1 VSLGEAVVEVGA
13 DASRFGSDLAKEV
26 DKAAQSAD
34 RSLSKIGTNTAAR
47 GKKLSLLL
55 TAPILGIGAA
65 AVKSQAT
72 FEQSINLLGVNAGVG
87 GAELTK
93 MADQAKQLGADT
105 VFSASEA
112 ADAMLELAKSGF
124 KPAEIA
130 GGGVQATMAL
140 AATEGLN
147 LADAATITGNAMN
160 SFGIKAKNA
169 GTIADALA
177 GASAASS
184 ASVESLSQAL
194 AQVGPGAK
202 NAGLTLQDTVGVL
215 AAFDQAGIK
224 GGDAGTSLKT
234 MLTRLI
240 PQTKQSA
247 TAMERLGLFSKTTGS
262 AFVDNKGNFKNIADV
277 AGILQRKLGKLSEA
291 QKATALQT
299 IFGSDATRAAT
310 VLLNNGRAG
319 IEKYITA
326 STKQGTAQK
335 LADARMKGTAGAIEQ
350 MKGSIDT
357 ASIALGEALAP
368 TVKDVAGKIQGLAN
382 WFSHLDS
389 GTQHTVA
396 TIGALVA
403 ALGPVLFIVG
413 KVTSGVGSAIKSFDT
428 FAKSMQTAEGR
439 SAKLQTG
446 LRGAA
451 GAGGMLLLADASGRA
466 GTKLGLL
473 ESAAGGA
480 LSGAALGAFAGP
492 VGAGIGAAI
501 GGLAGGA
508 LALSRNTKSAGDSA
522 KGSIGDW
529 KTYAGTLDQVS
540 GATTEATRA
549 MILQKAEAS
558 GLLTKTRAA
567 GVQDRAVV
575 NAILNGGKARDN
587 VAAAVKREVAAM
599 DASIA
604 AKKADLA
611 ANIAIASD
619 NSIPLS
625 EQTKAANRNKALR
638 SEIDTMQKKR
648 DAEAKANGTILAGIG
663 AVQKSITKTQEA
675 AAATRD
681 LTGKLNG
688 IPPVKRTLIQQD
700 GIIPTTKGIV
710 ALSEKYQLTPKQ
722 VKTVIGATGVQF
734 TQGQIDHM
742 IKLVGIYGKLHPKP
756 TLDLQTALAEAK
768 IHALIAGLGMIKDKT
783 VHVTVSTN
791 STVAEHAA
799 VGKPK
804 TAVGGV
810 FSGAQ
815 TRVIAEAGR
824 EAVVPLDRNLS
835 AVNPSVRY
843 LSAIAQGKAIPLPGR
858 AGGSSASPSP
868 SVSTSATLIVQ
879 NPAPETT
886 TQSLP
891 RALSTLSFVLGG
903 G

>member
-1 VSLGEAVVEVGA
+1 MGRGPPQNPGEPVSLGEAVVEVGA
-13 DASRFGSDLAKEV
+13 DTTRFKS
-26 DKAAQSAD
+26 Q
-34 RSLSKIGTNTAAR
+34 LSK
-47 GKKLSLLL
+47 
-55 TAPILGIGAA
+55 GIEGAA
-65 AVKSQAT
+65 A
-72 FEQSINLLGVNAGVG
+72 
-87 GAELTK
+87 
-93 MADQAKQLGADT
+93 
-105 VFSASEA
+105 
-112 ADAMLELAKSGF
+112 
-124 KPAEIA
+124 
-130 GGGVQATMAL
+130 
-140 AATEGLN
+140 
-147 LADAATITGNAMN
+147 
-160 SFGIKAKNA
+160 
-169 GTIADALA
+169 
-177 GASAASS
+177 
-184 ASVESLSQAL
+184 
-194 AQVGPGAK
+194 GAK
-202 NAGLTLQDTVGVL
+202 NGLNRIPATAGRAGHEAGSNFAHRFKHSIKDLALSGGALVGLVGL
-215 AAFDQAGIK
+215 EEG
-224 GGDAGTSLKT
+224 LKT
-234 MLTRLI
+234 VV
-240 PQTKQSA
+240 
-247 TAMERLGLFSKTTGS
+247 ER
-262 AFVDNKGNFKNIADV
+262 AY
-277 AGILQRKLGKLSEA
+277 EA
-291 QKATALQT
+291 QKATKLTDSVIKSTGSSARVTAKHVEDLGYSISRKVGIDHNAIQSGENLLLTFTKIRNETGKGNRIFDRATKSVVDLGAALAASTGGQVNFRSATTLVGKALQDPIRGLTSLSRVGVFFDDSQKKT
-299 IFGSDATRAAT
+299 IKGL
-310 VLLNNGRAG
+310 V
-319 IEKYITA
+319 A
-326 STKQGTAQK
+326 SGHMMKAQK
-335 LADARMKGTAGAIEQ
+335 I
-350 MKGSIDT
+350 I
-357 ASIALGEALAP
+357 LGELQRKFHGAAESQATDSAKAKVAIADLEEEIGKGLLP
-368 TVKDVAGKIQGLAN
+368 TVNKLAN
-382 WFSHLDS
+382 WATTKAVPAISKFVEEMHS
-389 GTQHTVA
+389 GEGA
-396 TIGALVA
+396 GGALA
-403 ALGPVLFIVG
+403 ADLKILLSVGKGVTSFFTSLPGPVKKTGIELLILGTVVG
-413 KVTSGVGSAIKSFDT
+413 KVSGSMRAGAASFAAYRSEIALAEGGTAKFKAGLGGVGGVA
-428 FAKSMQTAEGR
+428 R
-439 SAKLQTG
+439 NV
-446 LRGAA
+446 A
-451 GAGGMLLLADASGRA
+451 GAGGILLIADSAGRA
-466 GTKLGLL
+466 GSKLGVL
-473 ESAAGGA
+473 EGAAGGA

-508 LALSRNTKSAGDSA
+508 LALSRNTKSAGDAA

-558 GLLTKTRAA
+558 GLLAKTRAA

-587 VAAAVKREVAAM
+587 VAAAIKREVAAM

-619 NSIPLS
+619 NSISLA
-625 EQTKAANRNKALR
+625 EQTKAANRNQALR
-638 SEIDTMQKKR
+638 AEIDTMQKKR
-648 DAEAKANGTILAGIG
+648 DAEAKANGTVLAGIG

-681 LTGKLNG
+681 LTGKLKG
-688 IPPVKRTLIQQD
+688 IPPLKRTLIEAQ

-710 ALSEKYQLTPKQ
+710 ALAEKYQLTPKQ

-804 TAVGGV
+804 TAIGGV

-858 AGGSSASPSP
+858 AGSSSAAPSP